1 MNSTSKDDL
10 FKAILGLD
18 SLKPKVKESEQ
29 SEESERNHPTYYD
42 YNSLSPSE
50 LKQKL
55 FELRNAF
62 KVMSFKLV
70 EVDIND
76 FHAYIMMKLDDFDVR
91 ITALENKE
99 EKCVT
104 NCHE

>member
-1 MNSTSKDDL
+1 MNSTNKDDL
-10 FKAILGLD
+10 FKAILNLD
-18 SLKPKVKESEQ
+18 SLKQKPEVSD
-29 SEESERNHPTYYD
+29 SNGGINVPTYYD
-42 YNSLSPSE
+42 YNSLSPSD
-50 LKQKL
+50 LRHKL
-55 FELRNAF
+55 VELRNAF